1 MVRKLILGPLILL
14 IVSSCGL
21 SSKDRDEIAT
31 ITCNILAES
40 RTMDAAFRIQEIN
53 KARETLG
60 EDRFLLGDTLIVQ
73 AISFDLCKELV
84 LNNPNLIEILEKKK
98 DSFYT
103 ELKRVQDSTLLAL
116 EENRKMEQERLAK
129 LREQKIQQQKEDR
142 IRYINEKKASQREW
156 RNQLENY
163 IKEIEIPSI
172 HLIDYSLGR
181 ERLIFGFECNND
193 LKGFRSRFIVKFKGG
208 LEDVITD
215 DDYCSNNIG
224 LDRSFLTDE
233 HIKALD
239 KVASNPISIIESVSM
254 EINSTYLIKGSGYS
268 TSAAP
273 NRVYFPQ
280 HYKHLIAFE
289 RLENPIMLK
298 LNL

>member
-1 MVRKLILGPLILL
+1 MIKKLSIIITPLLL
-14 IVSSCGL
+14 LSCGM
-21 SSKDRDEIAT
+21 SKKDKDEIAT

-40 RTMDAAFRIQEIN
+40 RMMDSAFRIQEIN

-84 LNNPNLIEILEKKK
+84 LDNPNFIEILEKKK
-98 DSFYT
+98 DSLNT
-103 ELKRVQDSTLLAL
+103 EIKRVQDSTLMAL
-116 EENRKMEQERLAK
+116 EENRKIEQQRLAK
-129 LREQKIQQQKEDR
+129 LKEQRIQQQEENR
-142 IRYINEKKASQREW
+142 IKYINEKKASQREW
-156 RNQLENY
+156 RNRLETY
-163 IKEIEIPSI
+163 IKKIEIPSI
-172 HLIDYSLGR
+172 YLIEYSLGR

-215 DDYCSNNIG
+215 DDYCSDNIG

-239 KVASNPISIIESVSM
+239 KVASNPLSIIESVSM
-254 EINSTYLIKGSGYS
+254 EINSVYMIKGSGYS
-268 TSAAP
+268 TSATS
-273 NRVYFPQ
+273 NRVYFPM
-280 HYKHLIAFE
+280 HYKHLGEFE
-289 RLENPIMLK
+289 RLDNPITFNLK
-298 LNL
+298 F